1 MALTREQQLAAHIRA
16 RPHLREI
23 FQFQQ
28 KIEEIW
34 HASTPDDFL
43 PAVDLRDQTVRDRH
57 RAGRSLLDRE
67 SFSRLEFSSS
77 GTQFRKILTVM
88 RQGGGEKEVLAQR
101 IASYLRVSGR
111 SEPWLIRTILSRDDS
126 YLDQVS
132 REMDVP
138 GPLLMH
144 LIKLT
149 LRVSFERLHETLRT
163 LLGESLDWDF
173 PLCPVCGGSAS
184 LGQALSEGRRK
195 YFCFFCS
202 FSWMAQPSDGCP
214 ACGLDDP
221 DRVNLMYKHPEENQG
236 FLACEGCQSYIKIV
250 DQRSEGEVLNPDV
263 QEILGIHLDMAA
275 QEMGFRPMGQPPERF
290 ETIIRPGYDTPRP

>member
-101 IASYLRVSGR
+101 
-111 SEPWLIRTILSRDDS
+111 
-126 YLDQVS
+126 
-132 REMDVP
+132 
-138 GPLLMH
+138 
-144 LIKLT
+144 K
-149 LRVSFERLHETLRT
+149 
-163 LLGESLDWDF
+163 
-173 PLCPVCGGSAS
+173 
-184 LGQALSEGRRK
+184 
-195 YFCFFCS
+195 
-202 FSWMAQPSDGCP
+202 
-214 ACGLDDP
+214 
-221 DRVNLMYKHPEENQG
+221 
-236 FLACEGCQSYIKIV
+236 
-250 DQRSEGEVLNPDV
+250 
-263 QEILGIHLDMAA
+263 
-275 QEMGFRPMGQPPERF
+275 
-290 ETIIRPGYDTPRP
+290 